1 MGILSRKSQVKVAR
15 AAYQQIVEHAK
26 DAYPS
31 ECCGVLVGH
40 VMGGRKVLNVE
51 RMANTNT
58 ERAHDRYVIDP
69 HELNLIDKVARS
81 QGCEVIGFYH
91 SHPDHP
97 DRPSE
102 FDRERGQLDY
112 SYVIV
117 SVQDGTEVSVKSW
130 IFTKEGAPFSEE
142 KIEQID

>member
-1 MGILSRKSQVKVAR
+1 MGILGKKKVLKVANN
-15 AAYQQIVEHAK
+15 AYEQMVEHAK
-26 DAYPS
+26 SAYPE
-31 ECCGVLVGH
+31 ECCGAMVGY
-40 VMGGRKVLNVE
+40 VMGGRKVFNVE
-51 RMANTNT
+51 RLTNTNT

-69 HELNLIDKVARS
+69 HELYLIDKVART

-97 DRPSE
+97 DQPSE
-102 FDRERGQLDY
+102 FDREMGQLDY

-117 SVQDGTEVSVKSW
+117 AVQGGTEVSVKSW

-142 KIEQID
+142 KIEMID